1 MGLQKY
7 FKYPLHLDKLYLV
20 GLFKGHLSHLYFTN
34 KEPRIYNIYSILY

>member
-7 FKYPLHLDKLYLV
+7 FKYALHLDKLYLV
-20 GLFKGHLSHLYFTN
+20 GLFKEHLSHLYFTN